1 MLNSALRRLWKG
13 TGMKAKTAIVGG
25 GLMGTTIAWHLAQRT
40 DGLRETVVVCEKGEI
55 GGGASG
61 RAGAVLSQV
70 HADLGLAG
78 MARDSLK
85 FYAGFEGRSGRSIGF
100 QACGVVTLPA
110 KLTAEDRARFAEQEA
125 AYEAIGIRI
134 ELLDA
139 AQLRERVPGI
149 QVDDGALAF
158 YEPGAGFLDPERA
171 MAAISALA
179 RDTGAVLRTG
189 CEVDEILFE
198 DGRVVGLE
206 TSQGRVETNQVVIA
220 AGPWTSNFMSRVGVD
235 LPLRLLRTHQHH
247 VARPKQCAD
256 GTSGSCST
264 DPVDLSQTWI
274 RGFGTQHVG
283 REVLERD
290 LEERFMDEN
299 EESPRHPVI
308 VDRELGV
315 LVRCEPAQDRTR
327 VLDIGKRHV
336 EDVSDP
342 EIESGGAPRAFGA
355 WAQAALEKRMPG
367 YRGLESVGSD
377 VSWEN
382 HTPDD
387 LPIVG
392 EVAGAPGLWVVA
404 GFGQRGYEFAP
415 SIGEGVAQ
423 LLSEKPVSAF
433 DPKRFTP
440 ERFQVRRHAAAAER
454 HA

>member
-1 MLNSALRRLWKG
+1 
-13 TGMKAKTAIVGG
+13 MKAKTAIVGG
-25 GLMGTTIAWHLAQRT
+25 GLMGTSIAWHLAQRC
-40 DGLRETVVVCEKGEI
+40 DGLSETVVVCEKGEI

-100 QACGVVTLPA
+100 QPCGVVTLPA

-125 AYEAIGIRI
+125 AYEAIGIQI

-139 AQLRERVPGI
+139 EQLRRKVPGI
-149 QVDDGALAF
+149 HIDDHALAF
-158 YEPGAGFLDPERA
+158 FEPGAGFLDPQRA
-171 MAAISALA
+171 MGAISALA

-189 CEVDEILFE
+189 CEVDEIVF
-198 DGRVVGLE
+198 DGDRVVGLE

-220 AGPWTSNFMSRVGVD
+220 AGPWTASLLSRFGVD

-247 VARPKQCAD
+247 VARPKQRAD
-256 GTSGSCST
+256 GSSGSGPI
-264 DPVDLSQTWI
+264 DPTDLSQTWI
-274 RGFGTQHVG
+274 RGFGSQHVG

-299 EESPRHPVI
+299 EERPRHPVI
-308 VDRELGV
+308 VDREHGV
-315 LVRCEPAQDRTR
+315 LVRCEPVRDRTR
-327 VLDIGKRHV
+327 VLDIGKRHA
-336 EDVSDP
+336 EDVSGP
-342 EIESGGAPRAFGA
+342 EIEVGSAPRSFGA
-355 WAQAALEKRMPG
+355 WAQAALEKRMPD

-377 VSWEN
+377 VSWES

-387 LPIVG
+387 LPLVG
-392 EVAGAPGLWVVA
+392 AVEGAEGLWVVA
-404 GFGQRGYEFAP
+404 GFGQRGYELAP
-415 SIGEGVAQ
+415 SIGEGMAQ
-423 LLSEKPVSAF
+423 LLFEKPVSAF
-433 DPKRFTP
+433 DPQLFTP
-440 ERFQVRRHAAAAER
+440 ERFQVCRRTATTER